1 MKFQNPLQGFFS
13 FLYIFII
20 YTFPDQKK
28 GSDVD
33 DHQLDPGGTSSLRC
47 FDLSTFK
54 RDKKISYDKY
64 DQRASG
70 E

>member
-20 YTFPDQKK
+20 QTFPDQKK

-33 DHQLDPGGTSSLRC
+33 DHQLDPGGTSSLRWEWGGLVVN
-47 FDLSTFK
+47 FGVV
-54 RDKKISYDKY
+54 IGG
-64 DQRASG
+64 Q
-70 E
+70 

>member
-20 YTFPDQKK
+20 QTFPDQKK

-33 DHQLDPGGTSSLRC
+33 DHQIDPGGTSSLRWENILYAYKNLHFC
-47 FDLSTFK
+47 LKNKS
-54 RDKKISYDKY
+54 
-64 DQRASG
+64 
-70 E
+70 